1 MPHELDRLFR
11 PRSVAVVGASEND
24 PSRMGTRTL
33 HDLVDSGWDGEVF
46 PVSSRHDA
54 LYGRRAYRSLRE
66 LPTAPDVVLVGNR
79 PHVIR
84 DAKLFA
90 AQRYPVPI
98 FIKQGINRW
107 EYVGNYMVERYS
119 TDPGELQSLR
129 KKAARPHAVGALYLK
144 KVE

>member
-1 MPHELDRLFR
+1 MATVLFEHGAVYTRLQIHDVLGGGVQSYL
-11 PRSVAVVGASEND
+11 PRRDGRVVCGCF
-24 PSRMGTRTL
+24 TQTL
-33 HDLVDSGWDGEVF
+33 N
-46 PVSSRHDA
+46 
-54 LYGRRAYRSLRE
+54 
-66 LPTAPDVVLVGNR
+66 PTAPDVVLVGNR

-119 TDPGELQSLR
+119 IDPGELQSLR
-129 KKAARPHAVGALYLK
+129 KKAARPHAVGALFLK

>member
-1 MPHELDRLFR
+1 MYMSIPEASPMATVPFEHGAVYTRLQIHDVLGGGVQSYL
-11 PRSVAVVGASEND
+11 PRRDGRVVCGCF
-24 PSRMGTRTL
+24 TQTL
-33 HDLVDSGWDGEVF
+33 N
-46 PVSSRHDA
+46 
-54 LYGRRAYRSLRE
+54 
-66 LPTAPDVVLVGNR
+66 PTAPDVVLVGNR
-79 PHVIR
+79 PHVLR

-129 KKAARPHAVGALYLK
+129 KKAARPHAVGALFLK
-144 KVE
+144 RVE